1 MSVFNL
7 TSKINTG
14 AEWGRRCIER
24 FFFFFGHKHKHDN
37 TSAEQYKKTKTKMV
51 KTKQN
56 NIYRLTYVQMTSGSF

>member
-37 TSAEQYKKTKTKMV
+37 TTSAEQYKKNKNKNGENKT
-51 KTKQN
+51 
-56 NIYRLTYVQMTSGSF
+56 TSIDLPMCK